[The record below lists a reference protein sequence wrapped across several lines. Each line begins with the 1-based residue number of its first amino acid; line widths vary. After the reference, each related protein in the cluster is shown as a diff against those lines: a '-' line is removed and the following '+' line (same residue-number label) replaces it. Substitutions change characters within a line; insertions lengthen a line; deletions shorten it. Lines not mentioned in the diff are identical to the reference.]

1 MGWLIPSVGAHTL
14 LWCAVALA
22 QQPGPP
28 AAVEPVKP
36 SPAPM
41 PVPVVESLSAQVKE
55 LQPSLY
61 YLKDKEGNLQ
71 PVPNFKF
78 EDFEEM
84 VKRKH
89 RLDQADQTPRYSLQS
104 LSIQGTAQGNRAE
117 LTVKVSILVRDENW
131 VRIPLRLEEAVL
143 REAAQY
149 QGSGQ
154 QFLHFEEGDDGYV
167 CWIRGGQTQPHTLT
181 LNVLVPITSVGD
193 ETRLKLSS
201 PRATTSEL
209 RLKVPIDGALGEVSE
224 GATLLAPSK
233 AGEGTTELT
242 AMGLGGDFELTWRKP
257 GHRSAETETVL
268 ESVGSILV
276 KIDGRNVNA
285 DARLTVRGYG
295 DSFDRFQ
302 VRLPKGA
309 SLIAG
314 KTVGYTVVPAP
325 AKSATADDRALVNV
339 RLPKK
344 TNGPV
349 DIRLATR
356 QPADTAGSTGWIDVA
371 GFEVVEAVRQWGHL
385 AIGASGDWQILWGPH
400 RGVRQV
406 DQLPDTLRHENLAA
420 GFEYFSQP
428 CSLGVRVVPRQTRV
442 SVDPE
447 YLLLIDPDRVQL
459 EARLKYTVRGAK
471 VSALD
476 VELPDW
482 QLDEIGPDNLVAREG
497 VVAGQNGVFSI
508 PLVQPSMG
516 QIEITFRARRTV
528 SRDAKTLTL
537 PLPKPQ
543 AAICGPAAV
552 VVLPA
557 DNVELTPK
565 VDAMVGLVR
574 QQVAPLMKLPKRQQ
588 APLYYRGEM
597 PKAAF
602 AAEMRVHTQTIAV
615 DVTSQVSL
623 EQGKTH
629 VEQRLAY
636 TIAYE
641 PLDKLMLDVPRS
653 LAASEALE
661 ILLEGQRLP
670 LLEPLDQATKEEPA
684 DPVRK
689 RVALPTARIGALELL
704 VRYPLELERIPPGAS
719 VIAKVPLVMPTEGKL
734 GSNRLEVV
742 ARPGVR
748 VEHRQ
753 DVWTVVEKEVGA
765 SPSRPHGLLVASTGR
780 TREAELAIHLQEQD
794 ASAATIVGQAW
805 VQTWLTASAHQE
817 RAVFRFTSNQK
828 ELELLLP
835 PGADVSALELW
846 LDRELLRLPAT
857 AEGRVVIPLSS
868 DDGLRPHMIDA
879 RYHFPAPRSD
889 MGRLSIQFPRLG
901 RDAWVRRMYWQ
912 LVVPANEHLVAEPAE
927 FTPESVWGWYGLYW
941 GRRPLLSQSQLEDWC
956 GAPHARALPPD
967 VNCYLFSSLGIIE
980 RSEVL
985 TAGRTMIVLWAS
997 GLTLLAGLVLIY
1009 VRAARH
1015 PLTLLILA
1023 VLLGCAVVIYPDS
1036 AMLFAQAASLGIVM
1050 AILGG
1055 RLRARRARRA
1065 KSLMQEVA
1073 SSVVH
1078 RNSTRTQPQER
1089 GVDADLPTVTSPAV
1103 IMSRS
1108 SDALP

>member
-28 AAVEPVKP
+28 AAAEPVKP
-36 SPAPM
+36 ASAPVPAPIVESPA
-41 PVPVVESLSAQVKE
+41 LQVKE

-61 YLKDKEGNLQ
+61 YLKDKDGNLQ
-71 PVPNFKF
+71 PVPNFRF

-89 RLDQADQTPRYSLQS
+89 RLDQSDQTPRYTLQS
-104 LSIQGTAQGNRAE
+104 LSVQGTAQGNRAE
-117 LTVKVSILVRDENW
+117 LTVKLSILMRDENW

-149 QGSGQ
+149 HGAGQ
-154 QFLHFEEGDDGYV
+154 QFLHFEEGGDGYV
-167 CWIRGGQTQPHTLT
+167 CWIRGGQAQPHTLT
-181 LNVLVPITSVGD
+181 LNVLAPVTTVGD
-193 ETRLKLSS
+193 ETRLKLST

-209 RLKVPIDGALGEVSE
+209 RLKVPVEGALGEVSD
-224 GATLLAPSK
+224 GATLLTPSK
-233 AGEGTTELT
+233 VGEGTTELT

-257 GHRSAETETVL
+257 GHRGAETETVL
-268 ESVGSILV
+268 ESMGSILV
-276 KIDGRNVNA
+276 KIEGRNVNT

-295 DSFDRFQ
+295 DPFDRFQ

-309 SLIAG
+309 TLIAG
-314 KTVGYTVVPAP
+314 KPIGYSVVPAP
-325 AKSATADDRALVNV
+325 VKSPATDDRPLVNV

-349 DIRLATR
+349 EIRLATR
-356 QPADTAGSTGWIDVA
+356 QPTDTAGSTGWIDLA

-406 DQLPDTLRHENLAA
+406 DQLPDFLRHENLAA

-447 YLLLIDPDRVQL
+447 YLLLVDPDRVQL

-497 VVAGQNGVFSI
+497 VAGQNGVVSI

-516 QIEITFRARRTV
+516 QIEIVFRARRTV
-528 SRDAKTLTL
+528 SRDAKILTL

-543 AAICGPAAV
+543 AAMCGPAAV

-565 VDAMVGLVR
+565 ADAMVGLVR
-574 QQVAPLMKLPKRQQ
+574 QQVAPLLTLPKRQQ

-597 PKAAF
+597 PKAVF
-602 AAEMRVHTQTIAV
+602 AAEMCVHTQTIAA

-623 EQGKTH
+623 EQGKTR

-636 TIAYE
+636 TVAYE

-653 LAASEALE
+653 LAATDSLE
-661 ILLEGQRLP
+661 VLLDGQRLP
-670 LLEPLDQATKEEPA
+670 LLESLDQATKEEPA
-684 DPVRK
+684 DPVRR

-704 VRYPLELERIPPGAS
+704 VRYPLELERIPPGTTI
-719 VIAKVPLVMPTEGKL
+719 IAKIPLVMPAEGKL
-734 GSNRLEVV
+734 GSNRLEVI
-742 ARPGVR
+742 ARPGIR
-748 VEHRQ
+748 VEHRRQ
-753 DVWTVVEKEVGA
+753 DVWTVVEKEAGSSSA
-765 SPSRPHGLLVASTGR
+765 RSHGLQVTSTGR
-780 TREAELAIHLQEQD
+780 TREAELGIHLQEQD
-794 ASAATIVGQAW
+794 ASAATIIGQAW

-828 ELELLLP
+828 ELEFILP
-835 PGADVSALELW
+835 PGADVSTLELW
-846 LDRELLRLPAT
+846 LDREPLRLPAT
-857 AEGRVVIPLSS
+857 AEGRVVIPLSGN
-868 DDGLRPHMIDA
+868 DGLRPHLIDA
-879 RYHFPAPRSD
+879 RYHFPAARSD
-889 MGRLSIQFPRLG
+889 MGRISIQFPRLG

-912 LVVPANEHLVAEPAE
+912 LVVPANEHLVVEPAE
-927 FTPESVWGWYGLYW
+927 FTPEWVWGWHGLYW

-956 GAPHARALPPD
+956 GAAHVRPLPPD
-967 VNCYLFSSLGIIE
+967 VNCYLFSSLGTIE
-980 RSEVL
+980 RSEAL
-985 TAGRTMIVLWAS
+985 TAGRTLIVLWAS
-997 GLTLLAGLVLIY
+997 GLAMLAGLLLIY
-1009 VRAARH
+1009 LPAARH
-1015 PLTLLILA
+1015 PLTLLVLA
-1023 VLLGCAVVIYPDS
+1023 VLLGCAVAIYPDS
-1036 AMLFAQAASLGIVM
+1036 AMLLVQAAGLGIVM
-1050 AILGG
+1050 AILGA
-1055 RLRARRARRA
+1055 RLRARRVRHAR
-1065 KSLMQEVA
+1065 SLMQEVA

-1078 RNSTRTQPQER
+1078 RHSTRTQPQEP